1 VSNNEILEKVTTTT
15 TLAAG
20 SGGLLNAEQS
30 DRFIDYMWDA
40 TVLAKEGFVKRMK
53 ANTADIDKVAV
64 GSRIAR
70 LATEAT
76 DDGVNVVPTFTKIS
90 ITTKK
95 LRLDW
100 EVSTESVEDGIEGSL
115 EDHIARLM
123 ATQFGNDVE
132 DLAINGDTGGSGLLS
147 AFDGFRKLALTSGQ
161 VVDALGAGLDKA
173 IYNKA
178 IKAMPRK
185 YLQRRNQLRFYTGS
199 NLQQDW
205 LYALTSIS
213 TSPESI
219 AAAVL
224 QGNPTAR
231 EGAAGTTISAH
242 AFGIPVK
249 EVPLFDE
256 TLAGTYS
263 GTSGQ
268 HGTVELTF
276 PENRIWGIKRE
287 VKVYSNFAQKK
298 DTTEFTA
305 FIRVGVQIENA
316 DAYVIVKNVKIAP

>member
-132 DLAINGDTGGSGLLS
+132 DLAINGDTTGSGLLS
-147 AFDGFRKLALTSGQ
+147 AFNGFRKLALTSGQ

-256 TLAGTYS
+256 TLVGSYS

>member
-40 TVLAKEGFVKRMK
+40 TVLAQEGFVKRMK

-132 DLAINGDTGGSGLLS
+132 DLAINGDTTGSGLLS
-147 AFDGFRKLALTSGQ
+147 AFNGFRKLALTSGQ

-256 TLAGTYS
+256 TLVGTYS

-287 VKVYSNFAQKK
+287 VKVYSDFAQKK